1 MSMNLLTS
9 GLDEETTLGAFPDGT
24 ARVDYGLVLQRLDLN
39 LDELW
44 NYGMFMAL
52 EYVPTMMERGFR
64 LLAAGS
70 QLTGA
75 PGRVS
80 HVWRRGAPL
89 STRGRGAQL
98 AKKLQRYALAEDVTT
113 LTPTQYDPE
122 RWLSGEAGTSKTPPP
137 ADVAGGSS
145 VGSRVYLIDTI
156 QVSAARM
163 TTFVETKRKLML
175 PLLSNPKHGANP
187 PWTLIASGW
196 ARGAGSP
203 TAVNVWEL
211 PESDTLL
218 RTMRRVSENTTYQ
231 EFVKQCVRGEDQHL
245 LAPVDFYEPRPIRAG
260 GADAPVVVYRG

>member
-1 MSMNLLTS
+1 MPMNSMAN
-9 GLDEETTLGAFPDGT
+9 GFDGETDLGAFPEGT
-24 ARVDYGLVLQRLDLN
+24 ARNDYGLVLQRLDLN

-52 EYVPTMMERGFR
+52 EYVPSMMERGFR

-70 QLTGA
+70 HLTGT
-75 PGRVS
+75 PGRVA

-89 STRGRGAQL
+89 PSRGQGAQL
-98 AKKLQRYALAEDVTT
+98 ARKLMRYVAAEDVTT
-113 LTPTQYDPE
+113 LTPTGYDPA
-122 RWLSGEAGTSKTPPP
+122 RWLPGDAGCSKAPPA

-156 QVSAARM
+156 HLNPARM
-163 TTFVETKRKLML
+163 GAFVDAKRNLML
-175 PLLSNPKHGANP
+175 PLLSNPKHGATP
-187 PWTLIASGW
+187 PWTLLASGW
-196 ARGAGSP
+196 TRGAGSP

-218 RTMRRVSENTTYQ
+218 RTMRRVSENTNYQ
-231 EFVKQCVRGEDQHL
+231 DFVKRCVRAEDQHL